1 MHIRDRSNSVFVL
14 TIIEDHRI
22 SDSPWFEV
30 DLNNDDDGD
39 RSGDGNGKE

>member
-1 MHIRDRSNSVFVL
+1 ML

-30 DLNNDDDGD
+30 DLNNDDDGGD
-39 RSGDGNGKE
+39 RGGDGNGKEQKTTL